1 MFHRGGSV
9 PTLNGAFSND
19 GIDATDDPLQLARAT
34 VRTSYLDLLLRVL
47 YEQFGQSLTPLADE
61 FIYRQALSSFLLAP
75 RS

>member
-1 MFHRGGSV
+1 MFHRRGSI
-9 PTLNGAFSND
+9 PTLSAAFSND
-19 GIDATDDPLQLARAT
+19 GIDATDDPLQFARTA

-47 YEQFGQSLTPLADE
+47 YEQFRQPLTLLADE